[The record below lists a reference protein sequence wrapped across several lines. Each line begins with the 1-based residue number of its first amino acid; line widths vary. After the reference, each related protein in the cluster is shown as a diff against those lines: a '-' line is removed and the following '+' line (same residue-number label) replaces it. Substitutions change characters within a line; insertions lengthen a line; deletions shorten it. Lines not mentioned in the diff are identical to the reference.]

1 MSTMKNLRVLSMA
14 TMVAFMGSMASCKK
28 NDPPKPDEQELITTV
43 KIYVNEEFSSFVQS
57 FEYKVENGFGGSG
70 GTIKIDTLKLKPNT
84 KYSAVLT
91 VLNEKANP
99 VEDITTEIIEESN
112 DHLFLFSSNPS
123 AGAGSVSATNG
134 NKDKNGA
141 PLNQTFTLNTNA
153 TGTGKFQ
160 VVLLHEPSN
169 KNAIIISAAGGETDL
184 DATFPVLIQ

>member
-1 MSTMKNLRVLSMA
+1 MKKLSVLSMA
-14 TMVAFMGSMASCKK
+14 TMVAFTALMASCKK

-43 KIYVNEEFSSFVQS
+43 KIQVLEEFSSFEQT

-84 KYSAVLT
+84 KYNAVLT

-112 DHLFLFSSNPS
+112 DHLFLFSSTPNT
-123 AGAGSVSATNG
+123 GAGSVSATNG

-153 TGTGKFQ
+153 TGNGKFQ

-184 DATFPVLIQ
+184 DATFPVVLQ